1 MEYGIISRIDR
12 KDALELSKKIIDYVS
27 RHSDILVEANTAE
40 HLELHNTVDS
50 APLEEMN
57 VKTMITVGGDGTI
70 LKALQNVDAAIFAV
84 NMGRVGFLTEV
95 PKDDVEKFLER
106 FMNGDYIIEQRSK
119 LRTIKNNTELV
130 DAVNEA
136 VLHTSQIAKMR
147 HFDIF
152 VDDVKA
158 DDIRADGL
166 IIATPTGSTC
176 YAMSAGSPIIDPR
189 VPAHVIVPIAPYK
202 LSTRPLVVPANSEIR
217 IEEAEKRESILV
229 IDGQYEEI
237 LEDDV
242 LYFTRSTKTAR
253 FIRFNGNFY
262 HRVREKLLR

>member
-1 MEYGIISRIDR
+1 MEYGIISRIDKR
-12 KDALELSKKIIDYVS
+12 EALELTKKIIDYITEY
-27 RHSDILVEANTAE
+27 SDVLVEENTAE
-40 HLELHNTVDS
+40 HLELHNTVDA

-57 VKTMITVGGDGTI
+57 VKIMITVGGDGTI
-70 LKALQNVDAAIFAV
+70 LKALQKVNAAIFAV

-95 PKDDVEKFLER
+95 PENEVEHYLDKLLVK
-106 FMNGDYIIEQRSK
+106 DYIIEQRSK
-119 LRTIKNNTELV
+119 LKTLKNDTELV

-136 VLHTSQIAKMR
+136 VIHTSQIAKMR
-147 HFDIF
+147 HFNIF

-176 YAMSAGSPIIDPR
+176 YAMSAGSPIIDPK

-202 LSTRPLVVPANSEIR
+202 LSTRPLVVPATSEIR
-217 IEEAEKRESILV
+217 IEEVERRESILV
-229 IDGQYEEI
+229 IDGQYEER
-237 LEDDV
+237 LEKDV
-242 LYFTRSTKTAR
+242 LYFTRSTKTAK

-262 HRVREKLLR
+262 QRVREKLLR